1 MDTIVESRN
10 KGSRPSQP
18 VAFVFY
24 KAQDRKKV
32 VQFGG
37 HFEIYLTRGENR
49 LLRFKKQLD
58 GNIVAI

>member
-1 MDTIVESRN
+1 MNPETKAAGHHNRL
-10 KGSRPSQP
+10 PL
-18 VAFVFY
+18 FFY

-49 LLRFKKQLD
+49 LLSFRKQLD
-58 GNIVAI
+58 GNIVAT